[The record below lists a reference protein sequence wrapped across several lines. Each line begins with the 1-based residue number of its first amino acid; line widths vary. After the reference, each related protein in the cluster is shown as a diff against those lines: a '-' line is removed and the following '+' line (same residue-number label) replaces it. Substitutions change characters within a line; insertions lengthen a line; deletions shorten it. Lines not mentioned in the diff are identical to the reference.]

1 MPGRVSKIGHVIL
14 DDLPLFNRDSG
25 SQSITKISCEASD
38 KKMSSSR
45 KITQKSLVNFAI
57 LKSFKIHPDQWWEPV
72 LSVSKVYS
80 STVFQSLAFHHET
93 MLVHNMEKHD
103 EPSWFLAR
111 FWILVSGFYFQCIAG
126 VYPTYNWV
134 DDHSA
139 TDLMT
144 AKCWTFDPYTSTLL
158 VGGLEHLDYYFFYI
172 LGMSYSQLLLTPSF
186 FRGIGLNHQ
195 PAIDIIT
202 YKPSSYFSR
211 YITIKKT

>member
-1 MPGRVSKIGHVIL
+1 MICPCLIVIL
-14 DDLPLFNRDSG
+14 GL
-25 SQSITKISCEASD
+25 SQLQRSHVRPRTKI
-38 KKMSSSR
+38 MSSSR

-57 LKSFKIHPDQWWEPV
+57 LKSFKIHPDQWEPV

-158 VGGLEHLDYYFFYI
+158 VGGLEHLDYYFFIYWECHI
-172 LGMSYSQLLLTPSF
+172 PNCYSLHHVSE
-186 FRGIGLNHQ
+186 G
-195 PAIDIIT
+195 
-202 YKPSSYFSR
+202 
-211 YITIKKT
+211 

>member
-1 MPGRVSKIGHVIL
+1 MICPCLIVIL
-14 DDLPLFNRDSG
+14 GL
-25 SQSITKISCEASD
+25 SQLQRSHVRPRTKI
-38 KKMSSSR
+38 MSSSR

-57 LKSFKIHPDQWWEPV
+57 LKSFKIHPDQSEPV

-172 LGMSYSQLLLTPSF
+172 LGMSYSQLLLTPSC

-211 YITIKKT
+211 YITIKKP